1 MDDPD
6 LHSLPGFRF
15 SPTDEELID
24 DYLKPKITGKDNK
37 NTMRLPVIDICK
49 HEPWDLPSF
58 ARIPTKDKEWYYFTE
73 QSLRHKKGNSKNRS
87 TEKGYWKPTGTD
99 RKIMSGGK
107 VIGMKKTLVYHLGR
121 SPNGEGTKYVIHE
134 YRTTKEFDGK
144 HPGQKDLVLIRL
156 FDNREKS
163 TKGGPAVSLDTTFC
177 IEETKS
183 KSSLAPVSP
192 ALEVQAETSDQSYY
206 VNISDEMLSDATA
219 PVQCK
224 ADNCNYHNAYVAEK
238 QEAEMTSSEDGF
250 NVDEMMSDAT
260 EPVQFKNENY
270 NYHDAYVA
278 EKQKAEMTSS
288 EDDCNVEKY
297 WNMFSPSAF
306 DFNADEM
313 MFDATAPVQFK
324 SDDFNS
330 EVDFNVE
337 ENLNKFCFTP
347 PDDSPSSLPPIT
359 PDVSTFIGNKSSYEE
374 THSEPTLAPASQALL
389 EQAEKHPTNGR
400 PRFYIVAPLACNNGY
415 NAYTAENQVAE
426 LEAAEFELEMEEAL
440 KMFYPHPPEPL
451 DCNFSSPPT
460 LTSVT
465 PAVSFTTS
473 VKASLEE
480 AQSML
485 VPASVSPELG
495 SEADNYPRCCPAEN
509 SDAITSS
516 TIPPIEYNGYNANV
530 SKEVAEITSDEV
542 EAGLNMFPVTPQP
555 LGCNMLSPLHSHM
568 QADFGSSCISYP
580 FTNDLNSSHWGVHH
594 QSGTYESAPNISESW
609 GLTPY
614 NPDHCF
620 RYKYSSQNNLAFD
633 DETQE
638 NMVSVKDNGSCRS
651 SDAIAEFE
659 LEYQDLLCL
668 EEIINPKVSPGL
680 LKSGSYLG
688 SLGGSSDQIIGS
700 D

>member
-6 LHSLPGFRF
+6 LYSLPGYRF
-15 SPTDEELID
+15 SPTDDELIE
-24 DYLKPKITGKDNK
+24 DYLKLKITGKDNK
-37 NTMRLPVIDICK
+37 NTWRIPEIDIYK
-49 HEPWDLPSF
+49 YEPWDLPSF
-58 ARIPTKDKEWYYFTE
+58 ARIPTKDKVWYFITP
-73 QSLRHKKGNSKNRS
+73 QSLKHKNGNGMNRS
-87 TEKGYWKPTGTD
+87 TEKGYWKSTGKD
-99 RKIMSGGK
+99 RKIKSGGE
-107 VIGMKKTLVYHLGR
+107 VIAMKKSLGYHIGR
-121 SPNGEGTKYVIHE
+121 SPNGERTEWKMYE
-134 YRTTKEFDGK
+134 YRTTQKEFDGK
-144 HPGQKDLVLIRL
+144 HPGQKAWVLIRL
-156 FDNREKS
+156 FVDREKN

-192 ALEVQAETSDQSYY
+192 ALEVQAETHQ
-206 VNISDEMLSDATA
+206 T
-219 PVQCK
+219 K
-224 ADNCNYHNAYVAEK
+224 K

-250 NVDEMMSDAT
+250 NVDEMISDAT
-260 EPVQFKNENY
+260 EPVQFKNDNY
-270 NYHDAYVA
+270 NYQNAYVA
-278 EKQKAEMTSS
+278 EKQRAEMTSS
-288 EDDCNVEKY
+288 EDDCNVKKY
-297 WNMFSPSAF
+297 LNMFSPSAF

-313 MFDATAPVQFK
+313 MFDDTAPVQFK
-324 SDDFNS
+324 NDDFNS

-337 ENLNKFCFTP
+337 ENLNEFCFTP
-347 PDDSPSSLPPIT
+347 PDDSPSSLLSIT
-359 PDVSTFIGNKSSYEE
+359 PDVSTFISNKSSYEE
-374 THSEPTLAPASQALL
+374 TQSEPTLAPASQALL

-400 PRFYIVAPLACNNGY
+400 TRFYIVPPLACNNGY

-426 LEAAEFELEMEEAL
+426 VEATEFELEMEEAL

-451 DCNFSSPPT
+451 DCNFSSPS
-460 LTSVT
+460 TSTFVT

-516 TIPPIEYNGYNANV
+516 TIPPIKYNGYNTNV

-555 LGCNMLSPLHSHM
+555 LGCNMLCPLHSHM
-568 QADFGSSCISYP
+568 QADLGSSCISYP
-580 FTNDLNSSHWGVHH
+580 FTNDLNSGHWGVHH
-594 QSGTYESAPNISESW
+594 QSGTNESAPNISESW
-609 GLTPY
+609 DLTPY
-614 NPDHCF
+614 NPDDCF
-620 RYKYSSQNNLAFD
+620 CYKYSSQNNLAFD

-659 LEYQDLLCL
+659 LKYQDLLWL

-688 SLGGSSDQIIGS
+688 SEGGSSDQIIGS

>member
-37 NTMRLPVIDICK
+37 NTRRLPVIDICK

-206 VNISDEMLSDATA
+206 VNISDATA

-224 ADNCNYHNAYVAEK
+224 TDNCNYHNAYVAEK

-260 EPVQFKNENY
+260 EPVQFKNDNY
-270 NYHDAYVA
+270 KYQNAYVA

-297 WNMFSPSAF
+297 WNMFSPSTF
-306 DFNADEM
+306 DFPADEM
-313 MFDATAPVQFK
+313 MFDATEPVQFK
-324 SDDFNS
+324 SDEFNS

-426 LEAAEFELEMEEAL
+426 LEAAE
-440 KMFYPHPPEPL
+440 
-451 DCNFSSPPT
+451 
-460 LTSVT
+460 
-465 PAVSFTTS
+465 
-473 VKASLEE
+473 
-480 AQSML
+480 
-485 VPASVSPELG
+485 
-495 SEADNYPRCCPAEN
+495 
-509 SDAITSS
+509 
-516 TIPPIEYNGYNANV
+516 
-530 SKEVAEITSDEV
+530 V

-580 FTNDLNSSHWGVHH
+580 FTNDLNSSHWGVHR

-614 NPDHCF
+614 NPDDCF

-638 NMVSVKDNGSCRS
+638 NMVSVKDNGSCHS

>member
-37 NTMRLPVIDICK
+37 NTRRLPVIDICK

-206 VNISDEMLSDATA
+206 VNISDATA

-224 ADNCNYHNAYVAEK
+224 TDNCNYHNAYVAEK

-260 EPVQFKNENY
+260 EPVQFKNDNY
-270 NYHDAYVA
+270 KYQNAYVA

-297 WNMFSPSAF
+297 WNMFSPSTF
-306 DFNADEM
+306 DFPADEM
-313 MFDATAPVQFK
+313 MFDATEPVQFK
-324 SDDFNS
+324 SDEFNS

-359 PDVSTFIGNKSSYEE
+359 PDVS
-374 THSEPTLAPASQALL
+374 
-389 EQAEKHPTNGR
+389 
-400 PRFYIVAPLACNNGY
+400 
-415 NAYTAENQVAE
+415 
-426 LEAAEFELEMEEAL
+426 
-440 KMFYPHPPEPL
+440 
-451 DCNFSSPPT
+451 
-460 LTSVT
+460 
-465 PAVSFTTS
+465 
-473 VKASLEE
+473 

-516 TIPPIEYNGYNANV
+516 TIPPIEYNGYNTNV
-530 SKEVAEITSDEV
+530 SKEVAEITSDDV

-580 FTNDLNSSHWGVHH
+580 FTNDLNSSHWGVHR

-614 NPDHCF
+614 NPDDCF

-638 NMVSVKDNGSCRS
+638 NMVSVKDNGSCHS

>member
-37 NTMRLPVIDICK
+37 NTRRLPVIDICK

-206 VNISDEMLSDATA
+206 VNISDATA

-224 ADNCNYHNAYVAEK
+224 TDNCNYHNAYVAEK

-260 EPVQFKNENY
+260 EPVQFKNDNY
-270 NYHDAYVA
+270 KYQNAYVA

-297 WNMFSPSAF
+297 WNMFSPSTF
-306 DFNADEM
+306 DFPADEM
-313 MFDATAPVQFK
+313 MFDATEPVQFK
-324 SDDFNS
+324 SDEFNS

-516 TIPPIEYNGYNANV
+516 TIPPIEYNGYNTNV
-530 SKEVAEITSDEV
+530 SKEVAEITSDDV

-580 FTNDLNSSHWGVHH
+580 FTNDLNSSHWGVHR

-614 NPDHCF
+614 NPDDCF

-638 NMVSVKDNGSCRS
+638 NMVSVKDNGSCHS